1 MVKRIYTDEE
11 IRVLRE
17 TPKRVTNP
25 KARWLKKP
33 KDRPGHFQRTY
44 IAVSD
49 EDEKNR
55 FQIYQR
61 KNLVD
66 GKDFSC
72 GISFLPPGSGSLTL
86 ARYNGGGHRH
96 GDIVYHPHVHQT
108 TERAMAMGRK
118 PEFEATKTDQ
128 FHTLEGALACLIED
142 FNLSGLKAEKDQP
155 ELL

>member
-1 MVKRIYTDEE
+1 M
-11 IRVLRE
+11 
-17 TPKRVTNP
+17 
-25 KARWLKKP
+25 
-33 KDRPGHFQRTY
+33 
-44 IAVSD
+44 
-49 EDEKNR
+49 
-55 FQIYQR
+55 
-61 KNLVD
+61 D

-96 GDIVYHPHVHQT
+96 GDIVYHPHIHQT

-128 FHTLEGALACLIED
+128 FHTLEGALARLIED
-142 FNLSGLKAEKDQP
+142 FNLSGLMAEKDQP